1 MALDSEIAVAKQNKP
16 TGHGTEITPLVCEDL
31 MRRSKMGEAKYG
43 TVLRADNGRNPL
55 VDAYQE
61 TLDHA
66 CYLRQAMEEESEA
79 QRIVRELRDLWK
91 PTADLSE
98 MANGTIRLLF
108 GETNAWSDAAEKA
121 EKEARDKGLQHPAG

>member
-1 MALDSEIAVAKQNKP
+1 MALDSEIAVARQNKP

-61 TLDHA
+61 ALDHA
-66 CYLRQAMEEESEA
+66 CYLRQAMEEQSEA
-79 QRIVRELRDLWK
+79 QRVVDLLRERWSSDDDVSLIINSTLR
-91 PTADLSE
+91 
-98 MANGTIRLLF
+98 ILF
-108 GETNAWSDAAEKA
+108 PGELPKRFTK
-121 EKEARDKGLQHPAG
+121 